1 MSYDYIV
8 VGGGTAGCLIASRL
22 SNALPDKKV
31 LVLEAGRNHTEYPHV
46 LIPGHYL
53 QFLTSEDMSFTAVS
67 VPQSHLGNREIT
79 IPLAKLLGG
88 GSCANFMTWAR
99 GPKCDWDEWA
109 ARTGDDIYKWDN
121 ILPLLND
128 VPIPNPYFNSGALIS
143 SWRHLTE
150 KFQKIWKNM
159 PNQPKALTGQR
170 DLSV

>member
-22 SNALPDKKV
+22 STALPDKEV
-31 LVLEAGRNHTEYPHV
+31 LVLEAGKNHTEYPHV

-67 VPQSHLGNREIT
+67 VPQSLLGGREIT
-79 IPLAKLLGG
+79 IPRAKLVGG

-99 GPKCDWDEWA
+99 GPRCDWDEWA

-128 VPIPNPYFNSGALIS
+128 VPTLTYGGGLIS
-143 SWRHLTE
+143 SWRRLRE
-150 KFQKIWKNM
+150 KFQRVWRNM
-159 PNQPKALTGQR
+159 LNQRKELTG
-170 DLSV
+170 

>member
-31 LVLEAGRNHTEYPHV
+31 LVLEAGKNHTEYPHV

-67 VPQSHLGNREIT
+67 VPQPNLGNREIT
-79 IPLAKLLGG
+79 IPRAKLLGG

-128 VPIPNPYFNSGALIS
+128 VAIPTPYFNSGALIC
-143 SWRHLTE
+143 SWRHLRE
-150 KFQKIWKNM
+150 KFQKIWRNT
-159 PNQPKALTGQR
+159 PNQPKPLTGLKDQ
-170 DLSV
+170 LG